1 MLEAPRS
8 HCCAPLQPIGP
19 HDEAPQ
25 RAACCAQQHLVVR
38 ALATLERWSRPASR
52 RCVCGHAG
60 RPCQFRGRTRPAR
73 GLLTIATGAWR
84 LGVMTGIGDARSRA
98 DLRHGP
104 KVASLSGERD
114 EPAFRIG
121 RSQLRG
127 ELSLAH
133 VGWLAAPHQCR
144 ASSHEFGL
152 RPRSA
157 EERCWSISIRVPIS
171 IGPSVRLRSGC
182 WIIKTPDL
190 GLRARVGRQGHRGEY
205 GPTTGWRAAL
215 LRHAA
220 RQINLTSG
228 DRQSSLTA

>member
-1 MLEAPRS
+1 MLRAAALGRARARDARAVVPPRLEAMR
-8 HCCAPLQPIGP
+8 
-19 HDEAPQ
+19 
-25 RAACCAQQHLVVR
+25 VR
-38 ALATLERWSRPASR
+38 ACGSSVSVPRQDQASSRSID
-52 RCVCGHAG
+52 HSD
-60 RPCQFRGRTRPAR
+60 R
-73 GLLTIATGAWR
+73 GLAVGR
-84 LGVMTGIGDARSRA
+84 DDGHGDARSRA

-133 VGWLAAPHQCR
+133 VGRLAAPHQCR